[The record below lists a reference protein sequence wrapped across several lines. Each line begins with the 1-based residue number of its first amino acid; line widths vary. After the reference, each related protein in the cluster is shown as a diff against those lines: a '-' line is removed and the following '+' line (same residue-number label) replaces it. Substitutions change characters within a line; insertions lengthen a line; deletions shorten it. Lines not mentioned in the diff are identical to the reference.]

1 MKRMKYRMRCKQCW
15 KIVGIS
21 HHNFEDKVFFC
32 SEECMEKFGKGMSK
46 HGY

>member
-1 MKRMKYRMRCKQCW
+1 MKRMKHRMRCKQCW

-21 HHNFEDKVFFC
+21 HHNFEGKVFFC
-32 SEECMEKFGKGMSK
+32 NEECMEKFGKGMSK